1 MADLYAAG
9 ELGTDSAA
17 GQMASPLEELHARW
31 AQAGGERSLGGSDLG
46 CVLPLPR
53 IGMWPWQV
61 CPMPRWSFC
70 FALAAPILMSYLA
83 VQEVKMP
90 DKQLVVY
97 IRNCLACICSGFLIN
112 GQET

>member
-1 MADLYAAG
+1 MADLYTAG

-70 FALAAPILMSYLA
+70 FALAAPILMSYRA
-83 VQEVKMP
+83 VQEVK
-90 DKQLVVY
+90 
-97 IRNCLACICSGFLIN
+97 CLTSNLLSTLATALHVFVQVS
-112 GQET
+112 